1 MWTEGLSAQREGMKE
16 DLIALNQE
24 LELGVPRK
32 WLMAMITGCI
42 ALIIVKRAP
51 ETEEVQCF
59 IVQAGE
65 DWQVLVEEG
74 GLVHLLIAR
83 VGEREHQSLDE
94 VLTETEDSTA
104 LAEIGSPTAQTGIE
118 GPEVLKGGL
127 TVLQEG
133 GSALP
138 MILVTG
144 ACLTPPYLMLILPGR
159 CLLHHF
165 IINTNNSHPW
175 HLQQTIP

>member
-65 DWQVLVEEG
+65 DWQVPVEEG

-83 VGEREHQSLDE
+83 VGEREHQSPGDQ
-94 VLTETEDSTA
+94 VLTGTEDSTA
-104 LAEIGSPTAQTGIE
+104 LAEIGSPTAQ
-118 GPEVLKGGL
+118 
-127 TVLQEG
+127 
-133 GSALP
+133 
-138 MILVTG
+138 
-144 ACLTPPYLMLILPGR
+144 
-159 CLLHHF
+159 
-165 IINTNNSHPW
+165 
-175 HLQQTIP
+175 